1 MAPLM
6 FDPMKQQPQCKIYFH
21 SHLKQYNLRMFIPP
35 LYRFYIHFSDLL
47 FCNWHE
53 IKKAGEPG
61 SSKWPRQRGP
71 TRGLS
76 LIYNIHSSL
85 KYSRQ
90 YKCLKI
96 FHPKGWG
103 WREYLL
109 TKWLIMVKKFR
120 KMSKVTASWNI
131 MAQEPL
137 DHVTSKYP
145 RPLKIFKSCLNHFL
159 EKYTLL
165 VSLISLIG
173 CIYFLWLSWKPFLQ
187 HNCVYNDHFNGL
199 TYACRTLMQRMTIQ
213 SPLSSLLVLVS
224 SSKVSRP
231 LTPHSL
237 LRWRQCPPVSLGD
250 MSPHQMLIT
259 MLVINRDL
267 QWSWVNLTLCPGPGE
282 PPSTLELLD
291 CLTGANGWWLMVIR
305 GVCV

>member
-1 MAPLM
+1 
-6 FDPMKQQPQCKIYFH
+6 
-21 SHLKQYNLRMFIPP
+21 
-35 LYRFYIHFSDLL
+35 
-47 FCNWHE
+47 
-53 IKKAGEPG
+53 
-61 SSKWPRQRGP
+61 
-71 TRGLS
+71 
-76 LIYNIHSSL
+76 
-85 KYSRQ
+85 
-90 YKCLKI
+90 
-96 FHPKGWG
+96 
-103 WREYLL
+103 
-109 TKWLIMVKKFR
+109 MVKKFR
-120 KMSKVTASWNI
+120 KMSKVTVSWNI

-199 TYACRTLMQRMTIQ
+199 TYACRTLMQLMTIQ

-237 LRWRQCPPVSLGD
+237 LRWRQCPPVSPGD
-250 MSPHQMLIT
+250 VSPHQMLIT
-259 MLVINRDL
+259 MLLIKSCHSCYSCHTSCPWVTCRLIRCSL
-267 QWSWVNLTLCPGPGE
+267 QCSLLTEIFSNPE
-282 PPSTLELLD
+282 
-291 CLTGANGWWLMVIR
+291 
-305 GVCV
+305 